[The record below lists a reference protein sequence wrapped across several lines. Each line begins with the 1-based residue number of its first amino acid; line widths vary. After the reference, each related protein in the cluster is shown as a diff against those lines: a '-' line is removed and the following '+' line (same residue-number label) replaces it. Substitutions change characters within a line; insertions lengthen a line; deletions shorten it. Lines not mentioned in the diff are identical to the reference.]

1 MRISE
6 TEVARWQTEIQ
17 QCEKFREENFGSY
30 NREKMQGAG
39 LNLNYFENGVSIDVS
54 GVEGLTTLN
63 VIFPI
68 IKNII
73 PSLYFQNP
81 KILSFPKRN
90 EDQDSAPVVAEI
102 LNYYHR
108 ELNFKEVNQHVIF
121 DAYVLGMGV
130 CKIGYATKFGAD
142 IEDEEI
148 TKEREKKKKLS
159 LMNKVKEMIGIK
171 PKEVD
176 EPKQNIE
183 LNEFIQTESPYIVHV
198 SPFDFGIDPRANSIY
213 DATYVYH
220 KIKKTLRSV
229 KSNPNYKNTANLQA
243 STPEG
248 LDLSKLSQSE
258 IENFQTIDLYEI
270 HYKTDEGIRIL
281 TIAKDQSE
289 YQPTYHEDSIYKM
302 DGFQFEV
309 LTFNKHA
316 HKLYPKSDISH
327 IKGLQDRTNLSLDT
341 ILDQVDRFQSKIFYD
356 GTAIT
361 TDGLTALQDGG
372 LGALVECNKTP
383 GEVAKE
389 FSMIQ
394 VKADMIALVDR
405 LIDIMS
411 LITGLT
417 RAQLTGLSNVET
429 ATGEQIGQSGANLR
443 RSDQSQAVKDFVN
456 RQSKK
461 LWQVISQFVDLE
473 ELQLITGEGMMSPQ
487 GQVQYNWLTIDENM
501 KDKLI
506 KGHYSFDIEIGS
518 ERQPSIEVMR
528 QQVTN
533 IINQL
538 FNPVVRQQL
547 QVEGTTLR
555 LTEVLR
561 AGLKLFPE
569 VFKNVEKIIQQAT
582 PQQQQMAQQQMM
594 QPSNRG
600 QSMENTG
607 ATPNMQRRPPTPT
620 TISEEVYGEQRGGI

>member
-1 MRISE
+1 MQLSE
-6 TEVARWQTEIQ
+6 TEVARWEVEIQ

-30 NREKMQGAG
+30 NRDKVEGSGK
-39 LNLNYFENGVSIDVS
+39 NLNYYELGIDVS

-68 IKNII
+68 IKNVI

-90 EDQDSAPVVAEI
+90 EDQDSSPLAAEI

-108 ELNFKEVNQHVIF
+108 ENNIKEVNQMVVF

-148 TKEREKKKKLS
+148 RKEREKKKKLT
-159 LMNKVKEMIGIK
+159 LINTVKGMFGLK
-171 PKEVD
+171 PKEVE

-183 LNEFIQTESPYIVHV
+183 LNEFIRTEAPYVVHV

-213 DATYVYH
+213 DATYIYH
-220 KIKKTLRSV
+220 KLRKTLKSV
-229 KSNPNYKNTANLQA
+229 KSNPNYKNTKDLQA
-243 STPEG
+243 SVPEG
-248 LDLSKLSQSE
+248 IDTSRLSQSE
-258 IENFQTIDLYEI
+258 IENFQVIDLYEI
-270 HYKTDEGIRIL
+270 HYKTDEGINIL

-289 YQPTYHEDSIYKM
+289 YKAIYHEESIYDM

-327 IKGLQDRTNLSLDT
+327 IRGLQDRTNLSLDT
-341 ILDQVDRFQSKIFYD
+341 ILDQVDRFVSKIFYD

-361 TDGLTALQDGG
+361 DAGKVALENGG

-456 RQSKK
+456 RQSTK
-461 LWQVISQFVDLE
+461 LWQVIAQFVDLE
-473 ELQLITGEGMMSPQ
+473 ELQLITGEGMLNTQ
-487 GQVQYNWLTIDENM
+487 GQVQYNWLKIDEPM
-501 KDKLI
+501 REKLI

-538 FNPVVRQQL
+538 FNPVVKRAL
-547 QVEGTTLR
+547 TAEGTTLR

-600 QSMENTG
+600 NSMENTG
-607 ATPNMQRRPPTPT
+607 AIPNMQRRPPTPT
-620 TISEEVYGEQRGGI
+620 TMQEEIYGESRGGAG

>member
-1 MRISE
+1 
-6 TEVARWQTEIQ
+6 
-17 QCEKFREENFGSY
+17 
-30 NREKMQGAG
+30 
-39 LNLNYFENGVSIDVS
+39 
-54 GVEGLTTLN
+54 
-63 VIFPI
+63 
-68 IKNII
+68 
-73 PSLYFQNP
+73 
-81 KILSFPKRN
+81 
-90 EDQDSAPVVAEI
+90 
-102 LNYYHR
+102 
-108 ELNFKEVNQHVIF
+108 
-121 DAYVLGMGV
+121 MGV

-142 IEDEEI
+142 IEDEDI
-148 TKEREKKKKLS
+148 VKERERKKKFNL
-159 LMNKVKEMIGIK
+159 LNKVKEMIGLK
-171 PKEVD
+171 PKEV
-176 EPKQNIE
+176 EEKKENIE
-183 LNEFIQTESPYIVHV
+183 LNEFIRTESPYIVHV

-220 KIKKTLRSV
+220 KLKKTLKSV

-243 STPEG
+243 SIPEG
-248 LDLSKLSQSE
+248 LDHSNLSQSE
-258 IENFQTIDLYEI
+258 LENFQTIDLYEI

-289 YQPTYHEDSIYKM
+289 YQPIYHEDSIYEM

-316 HKLYPKSDISH
+316 HKLYPRSDITH
-327 IKGLQDRTNLSLDT
+327 IRGLQDRTNNSLDT
-341 ILDQVDRFQSKIFYD
+341 ILDQVDRFVSKIFYD

-361 TDGLTALQDGG
+361 TDGLTALQNGG

-389 FSMIQ
+389 FSMVQ
-394 VKADMIALVDR
+394 VKADMVALVDR

-456 RQSKK
+456 RQSTR
-461 LWQVISQFVDLE
+461 LWQVIAQFVDLE
-473 ELQLITGEGMMSPQ
+473 ELQLITGEGMLNPQ
-487 GQVQYNWLTIDENM
+487 GQVQYNWLKIDETM
-501 KDKLI
+501 KEKLI
-506 KGHYSFDIEIGS
+506 KGHYSFDIEVGS

-607 ATPNMQRRPPTPT
+607 ATPNMPRTPPSPT
-620 TISEEVYGEQRGGI
+620 SMQEEIFGQSHGGASI